1 MRLSWIT
8 PIIGVAVLV
17 TLPLIVPTNQARADE
32 VEDWGDLVSLVNT
45 LVPAGAVQDD
55 LRGAAEDIAYYEDF
69 GTDEQ
74 LHNAENVFLQK
85 MVDYY
90 GSEDISESDLDQFVG
105 IFDRIKRFFSRI
117 VGWVVKHAGKKC
129 DSMTM
134 ECEPVGV
141 VCVSKRLGN
150 GWKSCASVPA

>member
-105 IFDRIKRFFSRI
+105 IFDRIKRFFSRLF
-117 VGWVVKHAGKKC
+117 GWVVKHAGKTC
-129 DSMTM
+129 D
-134 ECEPVGV
+134 PVLVQCVYPGV
-141 VCVSKRLGN
+141 ICITKTLGN
-150 GWKSCASVPA
+150 GWKTCWGIP